1 MTLSLTALQEFR
13 TLVHIIERE
22 LQNVATLQIKPLSNI
37 CIPRVCS
44 RVRILEQ
51 SHHVICDKI
60 SQWTTI

>member
-1 MTLSLTALQEFR
+1 MLQEFR

-22 LQNVATLQIKPLSNI
+22 LQNVATLQTKPLNDFNI
-37 CIPRVCS
+37 HRVCS

-51 SHHVICDKI
+51 SHHVICHKI